1 MKRKT
6 EGISTKLLRQD
17 SEFFVLTL
25 LLILIASSI
34 NYKNLGVSD
43 YIGIAATISLIVA
56 IGLKLIAN
64 WYNKKDS

>member
-6 EGISTKLLRQD
+6 EGISIKLLRQD